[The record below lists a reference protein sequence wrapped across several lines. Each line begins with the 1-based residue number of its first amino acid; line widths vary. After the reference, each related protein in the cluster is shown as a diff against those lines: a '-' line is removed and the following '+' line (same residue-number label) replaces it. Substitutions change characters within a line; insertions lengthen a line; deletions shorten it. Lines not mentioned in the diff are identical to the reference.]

1 MDKQVESPAKW
12 IKLSDKYSVRKAN
25 IDDVFTLWV
34 NDGEISNIQKFKTLT
49 QLNELTKSRFPKEH
63 EVFESVL
70 NHHQN

>member
-63 EVFESVL
+63 
-70 NHHQN
+70 